1 MKDVIL
7 TTYFTTKPDP
17 QRGKKWDPDS
27 MALMSGWIDSLTSL
41 NLNGVIFHDEPINGG
56 SINQNVELIQY
67 KQRTNWS
74 CNDERFL
81 CWLEYLKDHDE
92 ISRVFLTDLFD
103 VSFYKNPFDV
113 MGMKHDLYVG
123 CGAGFPRK
131 IGDNKWLSKRM
142 LAAYK
147 SVLHADKCTVNAG
160 VIGGRRTVI
169 ITLLDYMMIDF
180 ERINGEENLNMAIFN
195 NAVYDLFFEDRII
208 IGPPVTS
215 LFKKYETTGNFA
227 IRHK

>member
-27 MALMSGWIDSLTSL
+27 MALMSGWIDTLTAL

-56 SINQNVELIQY
+56 EINGNVELVQY
-67 KQRTNWS
+67 DQKTKWS

-81 CWLEYLKDHDE
+81 CWLEWLKDHDE

-113 MGMKHDLYVG
+113 MNLSHDLYVG

-131 IGDNKWLSKRM
+131 IGENKWLSKRM
-142 LAAYK
+142 LAAFGIIPH
-147 SVLHADKCTVNAG
+147 SEKCTVNAG
-160 VIGGRRTVI
+160 VIGGRRTEI

-180 ERINGEENLNMAIFN
+180 ERLDGEENLNMAVFN
-195 NAVYDLFFEDRII
+195 NAVYDLFFTDRIV